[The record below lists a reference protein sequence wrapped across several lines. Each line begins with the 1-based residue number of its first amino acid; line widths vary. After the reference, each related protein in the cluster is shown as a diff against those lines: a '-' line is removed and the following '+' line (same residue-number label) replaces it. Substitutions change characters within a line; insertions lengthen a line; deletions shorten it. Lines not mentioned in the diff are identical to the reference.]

1 MGGGKPIIR
10 VAFNHPGPPPAN
22 KIFKKFEEFST
33 TRKQGLRQA
42 GGGKGIANWELGIAN
57 CKLRISGFQP
67 EAVQRIV

>member
-10 VAFNHPGPPPAN
+10 VAFNHPRPPHAN
-22 KIFKKFEEFST
+22 KIFKEFEEFST

-42 GGGKGIANWELGIAN
+42 GGGKGIANWELQIAN
-57 CKLRISGFQP
+57 CELRISGFQP